1 MQRKKITQ
9 DILDRMTTLRKQ
21 GYSYRQIRKEIAV
34 SEWACINYLRNVKME
49 TGVAEV
55 MWKKAEE
62 EAAQILENNGF
73 SHIVNLNELCPSP
86 HWDYYAEKDNEKF
99 LIDVTIN
106 QSKNLIDKAL
116 RRVEGYNHV
125 VLLKMDKEWKFI
137 EIHLKETIIT

>member
-1 MQRKKITQ
+1 MRRKKITQ
-9 DILDRMTTLRKQ
+9 DILDRMTILRKQ
-21 GYSYRQIRKEIAV
+21 GYSYKQIREETRV
-34 SEWACINYLRNVKME
+34 SEWACITYLRNVKME
-49 TGVAEV
+49 KGISEI

-62 EAAQILENNGF
+62 DAAQILKNNGF

-116 RRVEGYNHV
+116 RRVEGYSHV
-125 VLLKMDKEWKFI
+125 VLLKTDKEWKFI
-137 EIHLKETIIT
+137 EIHLKETIIA

>member
-1 MQRKKITQ
+1 MQRRKITQ
-9 DILDRMTTLRKQ
+9 AVLDRMIILRKQ
-21 GYSYRQIRKEIAV
+21 GYSYKQIREETSV
-34 SEWACINYLRNVKME
+34 SEWACINYLRNIKME
-49 TGVAEV
+49 KGISEI